1 MEMEAEEIDLLVVT
15 EEEAGERLDKILAK
29 RFKEVYS
36 RTYFQYLID
45 EQLVLLNGVPV
56 KKRIKPQAGDEI
68 EVQFAATPEI
78 QLTPEAI
85 PLSIIYEDEH
95 LIAINKPAGMVVHP
109 APGNWSGT
117 FVNALLYHC
126 EQLENPEGSLRPG
139 IVHRLDKE
147 TSGILVAAKTLEMQQ
162 KLTALFASR
171 QVYKEY
177 WAICV
182 GRPADG
188 EINAPIGRHPIHR
201 KQMAVVPTGRPA
213 LSFCKTL
220 GWNEKL
226 SVVQIVIAT
235 GRTHQI
241 RVHLKYKG
249 TPVLGDSLYGNESVN
264 HHYGVQRQLLH
275 AAVIKFTHPL
285 TGKILELAAPPPADM
300 WRFIRKIVPEAKVKT
315 LTERFDLNYNSNT
328 CL

>member
-1 MEMEAEEIDLLVVT
+1 MEMEVDETDLFVIT
-15 EEEAGERLDKILAK
+15 EDEGGERLDKILAK

-45 EQLVLLNGVPV
+45 EQLVLLNGLPV
-56 KKRIKPQAGDEI
+56 KKRIKPQIGDEI

-78 QLTPEAI
+78 QLTPEHI
-85 PLSIIYEDEH
+85 PLTIIYEDEH
-95 LIAINKPAGMVVHP
+95 ILAINKPAGMVVHP

-126 EQLENPEGSLRPG
+126 GQLTAQENSLRPG

-162 KLTALFASR
+162 KLIALFSSR

-177 WAICV
+177 WAICI

-201 KQMAVVPTGRPA
+201 KQMAVVPNGRQA
-213 LSFCKTL
+213 VTYCKTL
-220 GWNEKL
+220 GWNDKL
-226 SVVQIVIAT
+226 SVVKIVITT

-249 TPVLGDSLYGNESVN
+249 TPILGDPLYGNSSVN
-264 HHYGVQRQLLH
+264 HFYGVHRQLLH
-275 AAVIKFTHPL
+275 AAKIKFNHPL
-285 TGKILELAAPPPADM
+285 SGQELELRAEPPADIL
-300 WRFIRKIVPEAKVKT
+300 RFMRKIMPNLREN
-315 LTERFDLNYNSNT
+315 LNFL
-328 CL
+328 CD